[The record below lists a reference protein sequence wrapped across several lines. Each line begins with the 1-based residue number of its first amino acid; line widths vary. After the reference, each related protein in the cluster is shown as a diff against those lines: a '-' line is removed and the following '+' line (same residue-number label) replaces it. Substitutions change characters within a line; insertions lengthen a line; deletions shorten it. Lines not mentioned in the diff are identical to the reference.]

1 MRATRDEPTAGMS
14 RSETER
20 MLELIRTVTVG
31 RSLLVIEHD
40 MQIVFNLAERISVLV
55 YGQVIASGTPEAVR
69 ADARVQEAYL
79 GTALEA
85 AP

>member
-1 MRATRDEPTAGMS
+1 MS